1 MHVYSI
7 FVCVPYVGD
16 KSIHSYAR
24 VYGQYEQHART
35 YIDTLIVELCVLFV
49 VNMDTLNTFRRVG
62 YTEAIARHYRN
73 ANLQYIMRSYMLT
86 SRSRSYTT
94 CSC

>member
-16 KSIHSYAR
+16 KSIHSYAP
-24 VYGQYEQHART
+24 VYGQYEQ
-35 YIDTLIVELCVLFV
+35 LCVLFV

-73 ANLQYIMRSYMLT
+73 ANLQYIMRSYAYKSLT
-86 SRSRSYTT
+86 LVYDVQLLAIWRIPGR
-94 CSC
+94 CLQ